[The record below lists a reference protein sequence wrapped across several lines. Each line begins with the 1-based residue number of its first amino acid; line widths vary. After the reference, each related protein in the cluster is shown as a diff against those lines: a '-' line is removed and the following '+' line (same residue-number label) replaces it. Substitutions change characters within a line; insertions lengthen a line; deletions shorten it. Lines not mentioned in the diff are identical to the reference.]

1 MFSQTS
7 IPRLLLA
14 ASVAVLMA
22 GCAVGPDYVR
32 PDVSTPANY
41 KELEGWK
48 AAQPRDDVVRGEWW
62 RLYGDPVLDD
72 LEAQVASANQ
82 NLAQAQAQYRAARA
96 LVESSR
102 ASYFPTLDASA
113 SSVRGNRTGAIR
125 NTHTLTLDAAWEAD
139 LWGKL
144 RRTVESSRASA
155 EASAADAEAAKLSAQ
170 AELAVNYFQ
179 LRALDAQ
186 RQLLDDTVAAYE
198 KSLQLTRNRYASGVV
213 AKVDVVQA
221 EAQLR
226 TTQAQAVDTEEQRA
240 QLEHAIALLVGKSPA
255 QLSLPRVP
263 LKAETPVVP
272 AGLPSQL
279 LERRP
284 DVAAAERRVA
294 AANAQIGVAKAAYF
308 PDLTLSASGGYVS
321 SSFAQW
327 LTVPNRVWSIG
338 PALAA
343 TIFDG
348 GRRRALT
355 DQAVAN
361 YDADVAAYRQT
372 VLNAFREVEDYLAA
386 LRVLEQEAEVQAQAL
401 QAARQSVQLTTNQY
415 NAGIVNYLSVV
426 TVQASAL
433 VSERT
438 AVDLLSRRLVAS
450 VLLVKALGGGWSQES
465 AAQSGTAAP
474 VALQR

>member
-1 MFSQTS
+1 MSGQTS
-7 IPRLLLA
+7 FPRLL
-14 ASVAVLMA
+14 SAVSLGLLLA

-32 PDVSTPANY
+32 PDVPTPAAY

-48 AAQPRDDVVRGEWW
+48 TAQPRDEVARGEWW

-96 LVESSR
+96 LVESAR
-102 ASYFPTLDASA
+102 ASYFPTLDANA
-113 SSVRGNRTGAIR
+113 SSVRSNRSGPVR

-155 EASAADAEAAKLSAQ
+155 DASAADAEAAKLSAQ

-263 LKAETPVVP
+263 LKAEAPFVPV
-272 AGLPSQL
+272 GLPSQL

-343 TIFDG
+343 TLFDA

-361 YDADVAAYRQT
+361 YDAEAAAYRQT

-386 LRVLEQEAEVQAQAL
+386 LRVLEREAAVQAQAL

-415 NAGIVNYLSVV
+415 QAGIVNYLSVV

-433 VSERT
+433 ASERT

-465 AAQSGTAAP
+465 AAQGGAAAP

>member
-7 IPRLLLA
+7 FPRLLLA
-14 ASVAVLMA
+14 ASVAVLMT

-102 ASYFPTLDASA
+102 ASYFPTLDANA
-113 SSVRGNRTGAIR
+113 SSVSSNRTGAIR

-139 LWGKL
+139 LWGRV

-226 TTQAQAVDTEEQRA
+226 TTQAQAVDTDEQRA

-272 AGLPSQL
+272 VGLPSQL

-343 TIFDG
+343 TIFDA

-361 YDADVAAYRQT
+361 YDAEVAAYRQT
-372 VLNAFREVEDYLAA
+372 VLNAFREVEDYLVA

-415 NAGIVNYLSVV
+415 QAGIVNYLSVV

-433 VSERT
+433 ASERT